1 MNSVCLRVS
10 SASTAVTRASAA
22 FADSLE
28 RRPDSG
34 WRHDERFPGSLSP
47 RRATLATVT
56 ITLPDGQP
64 NRRFMRYVRPPVKDD
79 ETHPPLYPLRPA
91 TRPLR
96 LGVDV
101 TSVPEP
107 PAGTF
112 STFLGRDDLDIQLL
126 VPKGAEVP
134 EAWARALNDPIVR
147 QIGFTTVEA
156 ATRELDTVHFR
167 VTTETEQERGWSTA
181 RFFPVYQQLDEQ
193 LATPDAE
200 PLTLEQRNRAAAYA
214 AAAAAVDIDAIVT
227 TSPTVARCDVSDNDI
242 VVSVTPDDAV
252 ALIGHHLRMTS
263 NPVVQVWRGGLVGG
277 GSWEKTESTATIKNF
292 YDWGVGARMP
302 YFECLH
308 LIIAPRSGDIELTGA
323 VNSIRVRL
331 SRATRALDQLFAVL
345 SNPIGGKRGAD
356 VVEAAAEAF
365 DRQLLYLAA
374 AFDIYGR
381 RFLLLID
388 PTRNPRNFRLSLD
401 AGGYVTEHL
410 AREYPA
416 DALAEVDRLHAYAG
430 VCKVLRNHI
439 HDGILPVDLHPGR
452 GYGSARN
459 IALNLDA
466 MPDLLPGAN
475 PKLTQD
481 HYDSLGVWR
490 ADPIAV
496 FASKSTVADLAT
508 AAVTLMSAGTGLIEA
523 FSELILRNKPLAANA
538 AHAVLGCVQTPP
550 GATEPEPHER
560 ELFYRSLFAWP
571 DV

>member
-1 MNSVCLRVS
+1 MTNGS
-10 SASTAVTRASAA
+10 
-22 FADSLE
+22 
-28 RRPDSG
+28 
-34 WRHDERFPGSLSP
+34 PGLLSP
-47 RRATLATVT
+47 HRATLATVT

-79 ETHPPLYPLRPA
+79 EKHPPLYPLRPA

-134 EAWARALNDPIVR
+134 EAWARVLNDPIVR
-147 QIGFTTVEA
+147 QIGFTTVDA

-193 LATPDAE
+193 LAIPNAE

-214 AAAAAVDIDAIVT
+214 AAAAAVGIDAIVT

-263 NPVVQVWRGGLVGG
+263 NPVVQMRRGGLVGG
-277 GSWEKTESTATIKNF
+277 GSWEQTESTATIKNF

-308 LIIAPRSGDIELTGA
+308 LIIAPRSGDVELTAA

-331 SRATRALDQLFAVL
+331 SRATRALDQLLAVL

-388 PTRNPRNFRLSLD
+388 PTRNPRNFRFSLD

-416 DALAEVDRLHAYAG
+416 DALAKVDRLHAYAG

-496 FASKSTVADLAT
+496 FGSTSTVADLAT